1 VTVTGAWPQLAAK
14 PSVRVANAVSR
25 PWGVIVS
32 ADYASRI
39 AQVRGQGDDRSL
51 RVLLVDWRTT
61 FIRQLLML
69 TCCATRG
76 AGIWIRYNLF
86 DKEGPV
92 AREQVERRLMA
103 ILAADVAGY
112 SQLMGADE
120 EGTLAQLKAHRSEL
134 VDPKIEEHH
143 GRIIKTTG
151 DGMLVE
157 FASSVNAL
165 RCAVEIQRG
174 MLERNCDVPYDKRIE
189 FRIGINVGDI
199 IIDGSDIFGDVV
211 NVAARLEGL
220 AKPGDIYISERV
232 YEDTQGRL
240 DVEFDEV
247 GEHTL
252 KNIARPVD
260 VYCVLMNKAAARASP
275 ALPDKPSVAVLPFDN
290 ISGDPEQE
298 YFADGIVEDIITAL
312 SRFRVLFVIARNSSF
327 TYKGRPVDVRQV
339 GHELGVRYV
348 VEGSVRKATN
358 RVRITAQLIDT
369 DTGAH
374 LWADYFDGA
383 LEHVFD
389 LQDQVTTSVVNA
401 ITPKVEQAE
410 IERAKRKPTES
421 LDAYDYFLR
430 GLANFYRYTQEA
442 NNEALLLFDR
452 AIELDPD
459 FAMAYGMAAWCY
471 NQRDT
476 FGWIIDRKQE
486 VARAVALGWRAVELG
501 REDAGALA
509 CGGIALARFGRNPES
524 GIAFIDRARALNP
537 NFATAWYFS
546 GWVNLYLGN
555 LELSITHFAHCMR
568 LSPLDPIGFMMQA
581 GTAFAHFLA
590 HRNDEALSWAE
601 RALREKPICHPALRI
616 AAATNAFA
624 GRMEEAQK
632 IMMRLRQV
640 DPALRISNLKDKT
653 PLCRSEDMARYVEGM
668 RKAGLPE

>member
-1 VTVTGAWPQLAAK
+1 LA
-14 PSVRVANAVSR
+14 SER
-25 PWGVIVS
+25 
-32 ADYASRI
+32 
-39 AQVRGQGDDRSL
+39 
-51 RVLLVDWRTT
+51 
-61 FIRQLLML
+61 
-69 TCCATRG
+69 
-76 AGIWIRYNLF
+76 
-86 DKEGPV
+86 
-92 AREQVERRLMA
+92 VERRLTA

-112 SQLMGADE
+112 SRLMGADE
-120 EGTLAQLKAHRSEL
+120 EGTLAQLRAHRRAL
-134 VDPKIEEHH
+134 IDPKIEEHH
-143 GRIIKTTG
+143 GRIVKTTG

-157 FASSVNAL
+157 FGSIVGAV
-165 RCAVEIQRG
+165 RCAVEVQRG
-174 MLERNCDVPYDKRIE
+174 MVARNADLPQEKRIE
-189 FRIGINVGDI
+189 FRVGIHFGDI
-199 IIDGSDIFGDVV
+199 IIDGGDILGDGV
-211 NVAARLEGL
+211 NLAARLEGL
-220 AKPGDIYISERV
+220 AEPGGICVSARVQEDARGKLDIPF
-232 YEDTQGRL
+232 EDA
-240 DVEFDEV
+240 
-247 GEHTL
+247 GEQQL
-252 KNIARPVD
+252 KNIAWPLRVYRVRVSGAVAGPRPA
-260 VYCVLMNKAAARASP
+260 LP
-275 ALPDKPSVAVLPFDN
+275 LPDKPSIAVLPFQN
-290 ISGDPEQE
+290 MSGDPEQE

-312 SRFRVLFVIARNSSF
+312 SRFRHLFVIARNSSF
-327 TYKGRPVDVRQV
+327 TYKGRLVDVRQV

-348 VEGSVRKATN
+348 GEGSVRKAAN

-369 DTGAH
+369 GTGAH

-389 LQDQVTTSVVNA
+389 LQDRVTTNVVNA

-442 NNEALLLFDR
+442 NNEALLLFDK

-476 FGWIIDRKQE
+476 FGWIIDRKRD
-486 VARAVALGWRAVELG
+486 VARAVALGWQAVELG

-537 NFATAWYFS
+537 NFAAAWYFS

-581 GTAFAHFLA
+581 GIAFAHFLA

-616 AAATNAFA
+616 AAVTNAFA

-640 DPALRISNLKDKT
+640 DPVLRISNLKDKT